1 MGISTEIS
9 RIQTDRNKIR
19 AKLVELG
26 MATNTANLDVLAT
39 AIEGL
44 VNQGAVNVTVQEGDT
59 YTIPAGYHNGNGTVS
74 GIAGGGNYT
83 LQAKAVT
90 PTKKQQS
97 VAPDSGYYGL
107 SGVTVAAIPD
117 AYQDVTSVTAT
128 AGDVLTGKVY
138 VLSDGTVTTGTMPNI
153 GAANKTLDATTVTYT
168 IPKGYHSGIGKVTI
182 TLETKTVTPT
192 KAAQDITPTSGKVLS
207 KVTVNPIPDEYQD
220 ITGTTAT
227 ADHVL
232 DGDKFVNAEGEETEG
247 TMPNNGAV
255 SQTLSTT
262 TTSYTVPA
270 GYHSGTGK
278 VSITTETKSATPTKA
293 EQNITP
299 STGKVLSK
307 VTVAKI
313 PDAYQDVTS
322 VDAVAADVL
331 SGKKIVSK
339 TGTVVTGSM
348 PDNGAVSET
357 IDGLTATSVTIPAGY
372 TTGGTVSLT
381 GDIEEALA
389 AI

>member
-1 MGISTEIS
+1 M
-9 RIQTDRNKIR
+9 
-19 AKLVELG
+19 
-26 MATNTANLDVLAT
+26 
-39 AIEGL
+39 
-44 VNQGAVNVTVQEGDT
+44 
-59 YTIPAGYHNGNGTVS
+59 
-74 GIAGGGNYT
+74 
-83 LQAKAVT
+83 
-90 PTKKQQS
+90 
-97 VAPDSGYYGL
+97 
-107 SGVTVAAIPD
+107 
-117 AYQDVTSVTAT
+117 
-128 AGDVLTGKVY
+128 
-138 VLSDGTVTTGTMPNI
+138 
-153 GAANKTLDATTVTYT
+153 
-168 IPKGYHSGIGKVTI
+168 
-182 TLETKTVTPT
+182 
-192 KAAQDITPTSGKVLS
+192 
-207 KVTVNPIPDEYQD
+207 TVNPIPDEYQD